1 MPAIALSTQPG
12 TDSLASS
19 VMDYFTN
26 DAAGTQPSVVGVGV
40 GVAVEVGVDVGVDVA
55 VDVGVGVEVGGLS
68 TVTEGEKELPTSL
81 RARTLKEYCDL

>member
-1 MPAIALSTQPG
+1 MLSLHGPG

-19 VMDYFTN
+19 VMERFEI
-26 DAAGTQPSVVGVGV
+26 DAAGAQPSVVGVGV

-81 RARTLKEYCDL
+81 WARTLKEYCDL